1 MGDFLSAVPIIGGA
15 LNTLWNTFTGQ
26 SQSKSLMRYQQR
38 LNQESINIQNRYNSP
53 VAQMERLRAAGLNPN
68 LVYGNGVDGNTSSAA
83 SVGTPSRNPQADFG
97 FADAVN
103 NVFRERQLQNE
114 TNLANA
120 NKSRILADSLLSQAR
135 YLDVMQDVA
144 RKDATFGTYVAKAAA
159 DLEYTRQAYA
169 ESQQRVRESNQR
181 ITESVQRVENM
192 KETINQIR
200 ANVGLLEAR
209 TKTEGLRPSEI
220 RSHINLMNQQAT
232 TTKKQRDVMDS
243 IIRLNDR
250 KVEELFYQMM
260 YYSSLG
266 EKIDLENEMTRAAK
280 KFGLQGVTGKDVL
293 NFFKDFLLL
302 WLKD

>member
-15 LNTLWNTFTGQ
+15 LNTIWNSTIGQ

-38 LNQESINIQNRYNSP
+38 LNQESIDLQNRYNSP
-53 VAQMERLRAAGLNPN
+53 LAQMERLRAAGLNPN
-68 LVYGNGVDGNTSSAA
+68 LVYGNGVDGNQSSAA
-83 SVGTPSRNPQADFG
+83 ASGLSNRNPQADFG

-103 NVFRERQLQNE
+103 NVFRQRQLENE
-114 TNLANA
+114 TKLTNA
-120 NKSRILADSLLSQAR
+120 NELKILADKLLSQAR

-144 RKDATFGTYVAKAAA
+144 RKDATFNTFVEKAAA
-159 DLEYTRQAYA
+159 DLAHTHQSIA
-169 ESQQRVRESNQR
+169 ESQQRVDESKQR
-181 ITESVQRVENM
+181 INESAQRVENM
-192 KETINQIR
+192 KETINEIR
-200 ANVGLLEAR
+200 ANVGLLKAR
-209 TKTEGLRPSEI
+209 TKTEGMRPSEI

-232 TTKKQRDVMDS
+232 TTKKQRQVMDS